1 MKDQRHTLK
10 SSQLHPLV
18 YLGMAGFAVWM
29 IIGAWSFGGE
39 GYADWLLVVVSLF
52 ILAVML
58 LVFVLSRVGSH
69 DPGLA
74 KPRPHKRAKFH
85 DWAGGEFDTWQDK
98 VRGQNAAIEVLLPL
112 AAAAVG
118 MTAIGIV
125 YLAVHAG

>member
-1 MKDQRHTLK
+1 MKDVRHTLN
-10 SSQLHPLV
+10 SSQLHPVV
-18 YLGMAGFAVWM
+18 YLGMVGFAAWM
-29 IIGAWSFGGE
+29 VISAWSFAGE

-69 DPGLA
+69 DPGLG
-74 KPRPHKRAKFH
+74 KSRPRKRARFH
-85 DWAGGEFDTWQDK
+85 DWVGGEFDTWQDK
-98 VRGQNAAIEVLLPL
+98 VRGRNAAIEVLLPL

-125 YLAVHAG
+125 YLTVRAG